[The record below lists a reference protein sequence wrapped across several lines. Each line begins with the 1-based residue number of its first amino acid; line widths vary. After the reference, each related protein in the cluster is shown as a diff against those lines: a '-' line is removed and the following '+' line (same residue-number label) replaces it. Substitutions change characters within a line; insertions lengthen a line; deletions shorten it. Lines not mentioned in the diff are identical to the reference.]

1 MATAKPKT
9 SEIVELSPD
18 SATRAEWIRGIYAK
32 TGRPECT
39 LTDVVEVALLA
50 YSQSI
55 AAAMTEPVA
64 SQD

>member
-1 MATAKPKT
+1 MAPKSKAT
-9 SEIVELSPD
+9 EIIELSPE
-18 SATRAEWIRGIYAK
+18 SVTRAEWIRNVYAK

-39 LTDVVEVALLA
+39 LTDVVEVALVA
-50 YSQSI
+50 YAQSI